1 MFQICSVASIV
12 SSDPFFLSLK
22 QSKRVTSLCITDAS
36 SINASSPELAA
47 NLRQSASYVAWISP
61 KYTIQLARD
70 GKGEIESVRYSAI
83 NAMLLNEFLKEH
95 RMVQTQGATLP
106 VCKSKSKRLL
116 RPYRKSAHRLN

>member
-22 QSKRVTSLCITDAS
+22 QSKRVTFLCITDVS

-116 RPYRKSAHRLN
+116 RAYRKSAHRSN

>member
-47 NLRQSASYVAWISP
+47 NLRQLASYVAWISP
-61 KYTIQLARD
+61 KDTIQPARD
-70 GKGEIESVRYSAI
+70 GKGEIEIDGIDLTVNGANWTFRQG
-83 NAMLLNEFLKEH
+83 FT
-95 RMVQTQGATLP
+95 RMWAGDG
-106 VCKSKSKRLL
+106 KG
-116 RPYRKSAHRLN
+116 

>member
-1 MFQICSVASIV
+1 MFQICSAVSIV
-12 SSDPFFLSLK
+12 GSDPFFLSLK

-70 GKGEIESVRYSAI
+70 GKAKSRACAI
-83 NAMLLNEFLKEH
+83 NAMLLNEFLKSTARFRHTE
-95 RMVQTQGATLP
+95 LP
-106 VCKSKSKRLL
+106 
-116 RPYRKSAHRLN
+116 RPSTKANRSAYCGPTESQRTG

>member
-47 NLRQSASYVAWISP
+47 NLRQSASYIAWISP

-70 GKGEIESVRYSAI
+70 GKGEIESMRYSAI

-95 RMVQTQGATLP
+95 RTVQTQGP
-106 VCKSKSKRLL
+106 PC
-116 RPYRKSAHRLN
+116 PSAKANRSAYCGPTESQGTG